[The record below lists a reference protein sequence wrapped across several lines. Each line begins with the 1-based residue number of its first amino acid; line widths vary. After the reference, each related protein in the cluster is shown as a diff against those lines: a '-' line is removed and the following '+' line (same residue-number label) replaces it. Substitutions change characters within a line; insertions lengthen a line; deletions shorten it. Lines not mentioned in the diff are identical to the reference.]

1 MKKNSINFK
10 LKSNKMSNNKLNFAT
25 RVTSVIS
32 SKTDK
37 SGMNNSERIKVQALV
52 NSRPVMID
60 RSVSQKTDLE
70 REELKL
76 AKARWNRLQVK

>member
-1 MKKNSINFK
+1 
-10 LKSNKMSNNKLNFAT
+10 MSNNKLNFAT
-25 RVTSVIS
+25 RVTSFIS

-52 NSRPVMID
+52 NSRPVVID
-60 RSVSQKTDLE
+60 KSVFQKTDLE

>member
-1 MKKNSINFK
+1 
-10 LKSNKMSNNKLNFAT
+10 MSNNKLNFAT

-52 NSRPVMID
+52 NSRPVVID
-60 RSVSQKTDLE
+60 RSVFQKTDLE
-70 REELKL
+70 REEVKL
-76 AKARWNRLQVK
+76 AKTRWNRLQVK

>member
-60 RSVSQKTDLE
+60 RSVFQKTDLE

>member
-1 MKKNSINFK
+1 
-10 LKSNKMSNNKLNFAT
+10 MSNNKLNFAT

-52 NSRPVMID
+52 NSRPVVID
-60 RSVSQKTDLE
+60 RSVFQKTDLE
-70 REELKL
+70 REEVKL

>member
-1 MKKNSINFK
+1 V
-10 LKSNKMSNNKLNFAT
+10 LYLV
-25 RVTSVIS
+25 R
-32 SKTDK
+32 TDK

-52 NSRPVMID
+52 NSRPVVID
-60 RSVSQKTDLE
+60 RSVFQKTDLE

>member
-52 NSRPVMID
+52 NSRPVVID
-60 RSVSQKTDLE
+60 RSVFQKTDLE
-70 REELKL
+70 REEVKL

>member
-1 MKKNSINFK
+1 
-10 LKSNKMSNNKLNFAT
+10 MSNNKLNFAT

-32 SKTDK
+32 SKNDK

-52 NSRPVMID
+52 NSRPVVID
-60 RSVSQKTDLE
+60 RSVFQKTDLE

>member
-60 RSVSQKTDLE
+60 KSVFQKTDLE

>member
-1 MKKNSINFK
+1 
-10 LKSNKMSNNKLNFAT
+10 MSNNKLNFAT

-60 RSVSQKTDLE
+60 RSVFQKTDLE

>member
-1 MKKNSINFK
+1 
-10 LKSNKMSNNKLNFAT
+10 MSNNKLNFAT

-52 NSRPVMID
+52 NSRPVVID
-60 RSVSQKTDLE
+60 RSVFQKTDLE

>member
-1 MKKNSINFK
+1 
-10 LKSNKMSNNKLNFAT
+10 MSKGKLNFAT

-52 NSRPVMID
+52 NSRPVVID
-60 RSVSQKTDLE
+60 RSVFQKTDLE

>member
-1 MKKNSINFK
+1 
-10 LKSNKMSNNKLNFAT
+10 MSNNKLNFAT

-52 NSRPVMID
+52 NSKPVVID
-60 RSVSQKTDLE
+60 RSVFQKTDLE
-70 REELKL
+70 REEVKL

>member
-1 MKKNSINFK
+1 MKRNSINFK

-52 NSRPVMID
+52 NSRPVVID
-60 RSVSQKTDLE
+60 RSVFQKTDLE

>member
-1 MKKNSINFK
+1 
-10 LKSNKMSNNKLNFAT
+10 MSNNKLNFAT

-60 RSVSQKTDLE
+60 KSVFQKTDLE